1 MLSDDQIER
10 YSRQIILRQV
20 GGKGQEKLLRSR
32 IFVDMA
38 GAMQTSTL
46 HYLAAVGVGALGV
59 FSSPQNSHLLSLA
72 SSQERNPFHVLTRLN
87 PDCSITL
94 HSREESKTAVHRIV
108 QNYDVILSD
117 SDLLHDACYR
127 EKKPFLY
134 ATVTAAEACLMVCQ
148 GYKPNY
154 PCLRCIQSLFS
165 LLPANSFLS
174 PFTETSALFMGA
186 HLATEAITH
195 ILDFASSSGT
205 QLLRFRFP
213 DFHCSAEIVHKV
225 VTCPLCR
232 NSSSF

>member
-32 IFVDMA
+32 IFVDVA

-59 FSSPQNSHLLSLA
+59 FSSPQNSHLISLA
-72 SSQERNPFHVLTRLN
+72 SPQEHNPFHVLTRLN

-94 HSREESKTAVHRIV
+94 HSRGESKTAVHRIV

-127 EKKPFLY
+127 ERKPFLY
-134 ATVTAAEACLMVCQ
+134 ATVAEAEAWLIVCQ
-148 GYKPNY
+148 GYKPDS
-154 PCLRCIQSLFS
+154 PCLRCVQS
-165 LLPANSFLS
+165 LLPATSVLS
-174 PFTETSALFMGA
+174 PFIETIALFMGA

-195 ILDFASSSGT
+195 LLDFASSLGT

-213 DFHCSAEIVHKV
+213 DFHCRAEIVHKV
-225 VTCPLCR
+225 GTCPLCR
-232 NSSSF
+232 HSSYF